1 MMKLKHYSCLL
12 AIAAVLAVTA
22 ITTLTAC
29 SSENDLAETPNG
41 AQPQTPTTNGVQV
54 TVGAGLAD
62 DASTRSTVENDGTK
76 RTLKFTTGDRLYVYG
91 EIDAN
96 TSVAG
101 YLTMAGSPTN
111 DDKSATFTG
120 AVKAYDISGATP
132 VEKAMPAGDDPLALC
147 THKATKATL
156 VHQNLNTNAISITLG
171 ANVELYTAYM
181 SAADVNTLMTTSLP
195 VQGDYASASKSFTL
209 SSDSPIINCTLSGF
223 EANSSHEVGLYY
235 ETSSVWIQSF
245 RSTFTADANGVI
257 SVAFVSQHSGSEN
270 WKMTIGF
277 PSDNYDIDLGTKDL
291 TAKVYNVTRNFVN
304 LANVTAEKTLQ
315 NGDIVTGTLGG
326 NYKVSIAAGAT
337 VTLSGATIPGRN
349 ATDLST
355 PWAGLTC
362 LGDATIVLADG
373 TQNSVKGYSPDYPGI
388 QAGPAGT
395 TLTIRGGSAGTGKLT
410 AHCGMGTTDGYG
422 AGIGGGYNMSV
433 GNIRIEGGDITATA
447 NRNAAGI
454 GSGFAHYADA
464 SCGDITITGG
474 TVTATGGYQG
484 AGIGS
489 GIGASPQISSCGN
502 ISITGGTVY
511 STGGQY
517 APGIGSGDNDSSCGD
532 ISITGTATG
541 WAQGGTNSPR
551 NIGAGSDSNASCGT
565 VSVTAANFH
574 NGMPTAPCTLKVTI
588 YVSDGVTGSYRTCET
603 ITINDGNNT
612 YTVNPTFS
620 GSDMNR
626 YAMISFDLLAPRTYA
641 TLTISGTGGQCN
653 PYTYSAVINNVEV
666 SPDVAKD
673 LGTVNL
679 VRQ

>member
-29 SSENDLAETPNG
+29 SSENDLTETSNG

-410 AHCGMGTTDGYG
+410 AHCGMGTNGGYG
-422 AGIGGGYNMSV
+422 AGIGGAQDMSV

-447 NRNAAGI
+447 NNRAAGI

-474 TVTATGGYQG
+474 TVTATGGTRG

-489 GIGASPQISSCGN
+489 GIGASPQQISSCGN

-511 STGGQY
+511 STGGDK
-517 APGIGSGDNDSSCGD
+517 AAGIGSGDNDSSCGN

-541 WAQGGTNSPR
+541 WAQGGTNSPL
-551 NIGAGSDSNASCGT
+551 NIGKGHGDNASCGM
-565 VSVTAANFH
+565 VSVTANTIKDGKIATH
-574 NGMPTAPCTLKVTI
+574 ITATI
-588 YVSDGVTGSYRTCET
+588 YIRTSIFTKTCEVIT
-603 ITINDGNNT
+603 ITIAGTT
-612 YTVNPTFS
+612 YTFNNPTF
-620 GSDMNR
+620 GTGTIR
-626 YAMISFDLLAPRTYA
+626 GA
-641 TLTISGTGGQCN
+641 TLNFDVPYPINNAAVTITATGGECSTD
-653 PYTYSAVINNVEV
+653 TYECTTTWDILLGNNYFE
-666 SPDVAKD
+666 AD
-673 LGTVNL
+673 LYVK
-679 VRQ
+679 Q

>member
-1 MMKLKHYSCLL
+1 MKFKHYSCLL

-29 SSENDLAETPNG
+29 SSENDLTETSNG

-291 TAKVYNVTRNFVN
+291 TAKVYNLIRHWNGMLFVN
-304 LANVTAEKTLQ
+304 PSTTGYENGHEYVDLGLPSGLKWATINVGAT
-315 NGDIVTGTLGG
+315 TLGDYG
-326 NYKVSIAAGAT
+326 NYYAWGET
-337 VTLSGATIPGRN
+337 
-349 ATDLST
+349 
-355 PWAGLTC
+355 
-362 LGDATIVLADG
+362 
-373 TQNSVKGYSPDYPGI
+373 KGYGEADESNLNNYNYNTPNSYVKTVYNWNTYKWCGGDYN
-388 QAGPAGT
+388 
-395 TLTIRGGSAGTGKLT
+395 KLT
-410 AHCGMGTTDGYG
+410 KYCD
-422 AGIGGGYNMSV
+422 
-433 GNIRIEGGDITATA
+433 
-447 NRNAAGI
+447 
-454 GSGFAHYADA
+454 DA
-464 SCGDITITGG
+464 S
-474 TVTATGGYQG
+474 
-484 AGIGS
+484 
-489 GIGASPQISSCGN
+489 
-502 ISITGGTVY
+502 
-511 STGGQY
+511 
-517 APGIGSGDNDSSCGD
+517 
-532 ISITGTATG
+532 
-541 WAQGGTNSPR
+541 
-551 NIGAGSDSNASCGT
+551 
-565 VSVTAANFH
+565 
-574 NGMPTAPCTLKVTI
+574 
-588 YVSDGVTGSYRTCET
+588 
-603 ITINDGNNT
+603 
-612 YTVNPTFS
+612 
-620 GSDMNR
+620 
-626 YAMISFDLLAPRTYA
+626 
-641 TLTISGTGGQCN
+641 
-653 PYTYSAVINNVEV
+653 
-666 SPDVAKD
+666 
-673 LGTVNL
+673 LGTVDNKTTLDAADDAATQNWGGTWRMPTQSDIVELINNCYWVWSNNYIGTDKTGYIVYKAKSAEDKGVL
-679 VRQ
+679 VRKNGEHASLNNYSLSDPHIFLPTAGYYSADYFRLVGSYGYYWSSTVYKTDSNNGCYLAYGFSFYEADRNNSGGIFFRCGAQSVRAVCP